1 MSETREQRFTRLF
14 ADAYR
19 PLWSYARRR
28 VPLDAIDDVVAETLT
43 IAWRKLDA
51 IPGEPATLPY
61 LYGVAYRVIGNSL
74 RAHRRHLRLLER
86 VHAEPPPA
94 PEAVEPNDA
103 VLDALATLRAEDQEV
118 LRLSEWEGLAAS
130 EIATVLGCS
139 ANAAALRLSRARAR
153 FKVALTGSAPSRTS
167 HRRKEID
174 V

>member
-14 ADAYR
+14 ADAYQ
-19 PLWSYARRR
+19 PLWRYARRR
-28 VPLDAIDDVVAETLT
+28 VPLDAIDDIVADTLT
-43 IAWRKLDA
+43 IAWRKLDV
-51 IPGEPATLPY
+51 IPDAPATLPY

-74 RAHRRHLRLLER
+74 RAHRRHLRLVER
-86 VHAEPPPA
+86 VRSEPLSGAA
-94 PEAVEPNDA
+94 PDSNDA

-130 EIATVLGCS
+130 EIATVIGCS
-139 ANAAALRLSRARAR
+139 PNAAALRLSRARAR
-153 FKVALTGSAPSRTS
+153 FKAALTGSGSSRTS